1 MQRAITTRC
10 ADCKRALLKPA
21 LQLTTRTG
29 TLSFGRV
36 CARRYI
42 VRPTRTSFKVLDRR
56 VVQREGDPRQMA
68 LELVA

>member
-1 MQRAITTRC
+1 MRC
-10 ADCKRALLKPA
+10 SDCHRALLKPA
-21 LQLTTRTG
+21 LEIATRNG
-29 TLSFGRV
+29 PLRFGPR

-56 VVQREGDPRQMA
+56 VVQREVDPRQMA